1 MISGAAYTTAAA
13 VAPKLVTATSTVAST
28 ASTTTTT
35 TTTTRS
41 ASTMMIR
48 TMKGAAA
55 GGVGGSRRPPP
66 TASMIMGGRKNRFF
80 DANTTNNCYYRRRW
94 QSTYEYSSSS
104 SSSGGSSSSSSSSSS
119 SFFNSSNF
127 SWSSFFSWYSKKLDT
142 HPVTTKCVSAGII
155 SAVGNVLAQG
165 IAYYQEQTEL
175 DEKDASE
182 YRRRWEQ
189 QQQQQHLQQQQQQ
202 HLQESSPRKPFE
214 VDLAQVSRFAF
225 LNVVFVAP
233 VLHHWYQFINRAVP
247 GKSLGRVAQRVFWDE
262 FVFSPMYIPV
272 FLGMLWKLEGSSNED
287 IVKMTKSEVPSII
300 IAEWALWV
308 PGMFGIFRFVPVKF
322 QVLAINS
329 LGVVWQTFLA
339 YMASHAHAKS
349 TNAAEAASADA
360 VPVITTTTVQ
370 EAGVVNTNALLVST
384 AADHHEEEKNKTETT
399 TTTTHVLPH
408 IPGVVVEEEKVVP
421 LVLNTIIRKHTP
433 KYQEFDNDM
442 SQGED

>member
-1 MISGAAYTTAAA
+1 MISGAAYATVASAATAAA
-13 VAPKLVTATSTVAST
+13 APKLATVTARTSAT
-28 ASTTTTT
+28 AITTTTN
-35 TTTTRS
+35 TRS

-48 TMKGAAA
+48 TIKG
-55 GGVGGSRRPPP
+55 GGSRRPPS
-66 TASMIMGGRKNRFF
+66 TSSLVGGGKNRFHF
-80 DANTTNNCYYRRRW
+80 GANTATNNCHYRRRW

-104 SSSGGSSSSSSSSSS
+104 GGSSS
-119 SFFNSSNF
+119 FNSSRNFF
-127 SWSSFFSWYSKKLDT
+127 SWSSFFSWYSRKLDS
-142 HPVTTKCVSAGII
+142 HPVTTKSLTAGII
-155 SAVGNVLAQG
+155 SAVGNILAQG
-165 IAYYQEQTEL
+165 IAYYQEQTEQ
-175 DEKDASE
+175 DEKDALE

-189 QQQQQHLQQQQQQ
+189 QQQQQHSHQF
-202 HLQESSPRKPFE
+202 SPRKPFE

-287 IVKMTKSEVPSII
+287 IYKMTKSEVPSII
-300 IAEWALWV
+300 VAEWALWV

-349 TNAAEAASADA
+349 TNAEAVTVDA
-360 VPVITTTTVQ
+360 VATTTTATTAE
-370 EAGVVNTNALLVST
+370 EAESEAVGANTLLLASAATDHLDEKDKNT
-384 AADHHEEEKNKTETT
+384 AATT
-399 TTTTHVLPH
+399 TTNVLPH

-433 KYQEFDNDM
+433 KYQEFDYDT
-442 SQGED
+442 SQGDD

>member
-48 TMKGAAA
+48 TMKGSAA
-55 GGVGGSRRPPP
+55 GGVGGSRRPPS

-80 DANTTNNCYYRRRW
+80 DANTTKNCHYRRRW

-104 SSSGGSSSSSSSSSS
+104 SSSGGSSSSSS
-119 SFFNSSNF
+119 FFNGRNF

-142 HPVTTKCVSAGII
+142 HPVTTKCISAGII
-155 SAVGNVLAQG
+155 SAVGNIFAQG
-165 IAYYQEQTEL
+165 IAYYQEQSEL

-182 YRRRWEQ
+182 YRRRWE
-189 QQQQQHLQQQQQQ
+189 QQQQ

-360 VPVITTTTVQ
+360 VPVATTSTVD
-370 EAGVVNTNALLVST
+370 EAGVINTNTLLVST
-384 AADHHEEEKNKTETT
+384 AVNDHEVNNKAETATTTT

-433 KYQEFDNDM
+433 KYQEFDYDM